1 MTLKEELLDIKR
13 QQSISWNIAK
23 NKIKENPN
31 LDLLAVFH
39 DINDELNNKAL
50 SVLISFPSKI
60 TYL

>member
-39 DINDELNNKAL
+39 NSNDELNNKAL
-50 SVLISFPSKI
+50 SVLKSFPSRCS
-60 TYL
+60 YL